1 MKNQDIMYSISVE
14 DIQQVAMEKLDRE
27 LTAKEIAKVAD
38 AMGNYLDWYNAI
50 DLAIDDAKIE
60 EVTATLTC

>member
-1 MKNQDIMYSISVE
+1 MKNQDIVYSISIE
-14 DIQQVAMEKLDRE
+14 DIQQVAMEKLDRD
-27 LTAKEIAKVAD
+27 LTAKEVAKVAD

-60 EVTATLTC
+60 EVTTTLTC